1 MLLLKLGSKPP
12 KLVKKIQIRS
22 EDIDKMQAEF
32 PRSGMHRGDSK
43 NVGRRKTLEL
53 NWLKCPKIVP
63 KNPEIWSRK

>member
-1 MLLLKLGSKPP
+1 
-12 KLVKKIQIRS
+12 
-22 EDIDKMQAEF
+22 MQAEF